1 MKNRSFALILALFL
15 ALIRDTNAQAEL
27 SNPTKYDISQF
38 WPGGFSAKITIG
50 IKREIRFGW
59 LLKLTFTS
67 PVTSIEIFDAQV
79 VEISQDGQVY
89 LLKHQN
95 YNARLQTHQGEVSMF
110 FTATQPD
117 GASGPPNSDL
127 RISQIKN

>member
-1 MKNRSFALILALFL
+1 MLRLFIKSKNTFV
-15 ALIRDTNAQAEL
+15 
-27 SNPTKYDISQF
+27 
-38 WPGGFSAKITIG
+38 G

-79 VEISQDGQVY
+79 VEISKDGQVY

-127 RISQIKN
+127 LLIELINTFESIEEALKRVGTTLERDGTGSTLDTTPSR